1 MNNRTY
7 TLRYLGIVAL
17 FCLICVIYL
26 GRLFFIQ
33 ISGRE
38 NAYEADVTE
47 REVTVQA
54 VRGEIYDRNGV
65 KLVAN
70 RYSYDLH
77 LIHTQF
83 FSLSLPERN
92 EVCLE
97 IQTAL
102 AKRGGEGVREQKYF
116 PFEGTYPNYTYTSDA
131 MDGDSV
137 RGYRL
142 QRVLSDVGL
151 EAGTTAIQLRDYYTE
166 TYDLLQ
172 VDNQGNRRYSNA
184 QIDTIIRMYYDLD
197 ATRFRS
203 SGEYILCNDVEM
215 SLMTYI
221 KEQNIKAV
229 NFTVT
234 VEREYCY
241 PGYASHILGYVGPIY
256 SEEWDYYNDLGY
268 QMNAIVGKSGC
279 EAAFENYLHGTDG
292 KMKIKEDKNGNVV
305 EVEVLSQA
313 IAGNDVYLTI
323 DINMQIAAEDGLA
336 ENVEYV
342 ASNDAEGAEC
352 NAGAAVAIDPNTFEV
367 LAIASYPTYDLT
379 SINADYNWLSQ
390 NPDKPLL
397 NRAISETYAPG
408 STLKLGMAAI
418 ALTEGVLRETEYIT
432 CTGSYQHVVGC
443 STYADTHSWGSI
455 RVIDA
460 IAYSCNSFFC
470 ELGNRLGIQKM
481 EQYLTQFGLGQSTG
495 LELGGSKGVLAGP
508 TYRSENPDP
517 DTDGVWYP
525 GMTWQA
531 SIGQSDHKLSPIQL
545 ATYMGT
551 LCNGGTRYTAHLLHS
566 VYRFG
571 SDEPSFVYQQ
581 TEETVLSR
589 IELNSNDLD
598 TVFEGMKKM
607 ITETSFTNR
616 WIANNDDIPVTVGG
630 KTGTAQKGTEE
641 NPLPDNAL
649 FVAAAPYNAP
659 DIVVSVVL
667 ENGAHGYYSAIT
679 AARILEA
686 YYSK

>member
-1 MNNRTY
+1 MNNRTH

-38 NAYEADVTE
+38 NAYEADITE

-77 LIHTQF
+77 LVHSQF
-83 FSLSLPERN
+83 YALSVPERN

-116 PFEGTYPNYTYTSDA
+116 PFEGTYPNYTYTADA
-131 MDGDSV
+131 SNSDSV

-142 QRVLSDVGL
+142 QVVLSDIGL
-151 EAGTTAIQLRDYYTE
+151 ETNTTAVQLRDYYTE
-166 TYDLLQ
+166 AYDLLQ
-172 VDNQGNRRYSNA
+172 VDNQGNRRYSDA
-184 QIDTIIRMYYDLD
+184 QIDTIIRMYYNLD
-197 ATRFRS
+197 ATRFRT
-203 SGEYILCNDVEM
+203 SGEHILCNDVDM

-221 KEQNIKAV
+221 KEQNIKAI
-229 NFTVT
+229 NFTVV

-241 PGYASHILGYVGPIY
+241 PGYASHILGLVGPIY
-256 SEEWDYYNDLGY
+256 SEEWNYYNDLGY

-305 EVEVLSQA
+305 EVEVLTQP

-323 DINMQIAAEDGLA
+323 DINLQIAAEDGLA

-342 ASNDAEGAEC
+342 ASNDEEGAEC

-367 LAIASYPTYDLT
+367 LAVASYPTYDLT
-379 SINADYNWLSQ
+379 TYNADYNWLAQ
-390 NPDKPLL
+390 NPDMPLL
-397 NRAISETYAPG
+397 NRALFGTYAPG
-408 STLKLGMAAI
+408 STLKPGMAAI
-418 ALTEGVLRETEYIT
+418 ALTDGALSSWENIP
-432 CTGSYQHVVGC
+432 CTGRYVGSGGSFGC
-443 STYADTHSWGSI
+443 STYAENHWGGTD
-455 RVIDA
+455 VIDA
-460 IAYSCNSFFC
+460 LACSCNSFFC

-481 EQYLTQFGLGQSTG
+481 EQYLAKFGLGQPTG
-495 LELGGSKGVLAGP
+495 LELGGSKGILAGP
-508 TYRSENPDP
+508 TYRGQIQSNEPWGDR
-517 DTDGVWYP
+517 DTWSAAV
-525 GMTWQA
+525 
-531 SIGQSDHKLSPIQL
+531 GQYHQLSPVQI
-545 ATYMGT
+545 ATYLGT

-589 IELNSNDLD
+589 IELDQDDLD

-659 DIVVSVVL
+659 DIVISVVL